1 MNFKDKTVIITGGS
15 KGVGAACAKAFAKQG
30 ANLVIAARGRR
41 ELDLIAVKLRTMTKV
56 TVIPMDVADLD
67 ACRNLLKKAHFE
79 FGAIHVLVNNAGYQ
93 VRGPFETVEADEMA
107 KMIDINL
114 KAPVVLSRLALP
126 YLQEAGEGAII
137 NVASLAGMLGVPNS
151 AVYSATKAGLR
162 ALTFA
167 LFEEL
172 RGTGI
177 KVAAVSPG
185 PIDTGFIMS
194 DIDVVSEITF
204 SQPISTVE
212 EVANEILALCSNDRR
227 EKAMPPLSGF
237 LATFSYLFPGVA
249 RRMRPML
256 EKKGRRVKRALK
268 AKARETAKAKGQGV

>member
-15 KGVGAACAKAFAKQG
+15 KGVGAACAMAFAKHG

-41 ELDLIAVKLRTMTKV
+41 ELDLIAVKLRTMTRV
-56 TVIPMDVADLD
+56 AVVPMDIADLD
-67 ACRNLLKKAHFE
+67 ACENLLKKAQFE
-79 FGAIHVLVNNAGYQ
+79 FGAIHILVNNAGYHA
-93 VRGPFETVEADEMA
+93 RGPFETVKADEMA
-107 KMIDINL
+107 KMIDVNL

-126 YLQEAGEGAII
+126 YLREAGKGVIV

-167 LFEEL
+167 MHEEL

-194 DIDVVSEITF
+194 DIDVVSDITF
-204 SQPISTVE
+204 SQPLSTAD
-212 EVANEILALCSNDRR
+212 EVAAEILELCRNDKR

-237 LATFSYLFPGVA
+237 LATFSNLFPGIA
-249 RRMRPML
+249 RSLRPVL
-256 EKKGRRVKRALK
+256 EKKGRRVKRALR
-268 AKARETAKAKGQGV
+268 AKAREKAREKS

>member
-15 KGVGAACAKAFAKQG
+15 KGVGAACATAFARQR

-56 TVIPMDVADLD
+56 VVVPMDVADLV
-67 ACRNLLKKAHFE
+67 ACENLLKKAQFE
-79 FGAIHVLVNNAGYQ
+79 FGAINILVNNAGYHA
-93 VRGPFETVEADEMA
+93 RGPFASVHADEMT
-107 KMIDINL
+107 KMIDVNL

-126 YLQEAGEGAII
+126 YLREAGGGVIV

-177 KVAAVSPG
+177 KVAAISPG

-194 DIDVVSEITF
+194 DVDVVSDITF
-204 SQPISTVE
+204 SQPISTGE
-212 EVANEILALCSNDRR
+212 AVAEEILRLCANDRR

-237 LATFSYLFPGVA
+237 LATFSNLFPGIA
-249 RRMRPML
+249 RQMRPLL

-268 AKARETAKAKGQGV
+268 ANLRETAREKR